1 MDDIFAKVIEIQQA
15 GIMSALCILTET
27 GGSVPRKAGTKML
40 VTSDERTF
48 GTVGGGAIELK
59 IIDLAKEVMQ
69 SNNAIK
75 QRFDLENELE
85 MHCGGFVE
93 VYIEAIMPERELVI
107 FGAGH
112 VGFAL
117 AQLARDFGF
126 SVCLVDNRRV
136 LIEAGLEKGFRCIE
150 GEFVEEAA
158 RLQTTPNTY
167 LVVTTPKHQY
177 DEDVTGILAAKE
189 RKYLG
194 MIGSKKK
201 VALARQHFGE
211 QLTLSP
217 EQIERIDMPIGI
229 PFNAQTPKE
238 IAVSIL
244 AKLIDVKNEINSRIV
259 TRK

>member
-27 GGSVPRKAGTKML
+27 GGSVPRKAGAKML

-59 IIDLAKEVMQ
+59 IIALAKEVMQ
-69 SNNAIK
+69 SNKALK

-93 VYIEAIMPERELVI
+93 VYIEAISPLRKLYI

-126 SVCLVDNRRV
+126 NVCLVDNRKE
-136 LIEAGLEKGFRCIE
+136 LIEAGLENGFCCIE
-150 GEFVEEAA
+150 GEFVQQAKDLHITA
-158 RLQTTPNTY
+158 NTY

-189 RKYLG
+189 SKYLG

-211 QLTLSP
+211 LHSLSQA
-217 EQIERIDMPIGI
+217 QIERIDMPIGI

-244 AKLIDVKNEINSRIV
+244 AKLIDVKNG
-259 TRK
+259 

>member
-1 MDDIFAKVIEIQQA
+1 
-15 GIMSALCILTET
+15 
-27 GGSVPRKAGTKML
+27 ML
-40 VTSDERTF
+40 VTSDARTY

-69 SNNAIK
+69 NNKAIK

-93 VYIEAIMPERELVI
+93 VYIEAIAPLRELYI

-117 AQLARDFGF
+117 AQLAHDFGF
-126 SVCLVDNRRV
+126 NVCLVDNRKD
-136 LIEAGLEKGFRCIE
+136 LIEAGQAKGFRCLE
-150 GEFVEEAA
+150 GDFVEEA
-158 RLQTTPNTY
+158 RKLQTTPNTY

-177 DEDVTGILAAKE
+177 DEDVTGLLAAKDS
-189 RKYLG
+189 KYLG

-201 VALARQHFGE
+201 VALARKHFTE
-211 QLTLSP
+211 QKLLNP

-229 PFNAQTPKE
+229 PFNAQTPNE

-244 AKLIDVKNEINSRIV
+244 AKLIDVKNG
-259 TRK
+259 